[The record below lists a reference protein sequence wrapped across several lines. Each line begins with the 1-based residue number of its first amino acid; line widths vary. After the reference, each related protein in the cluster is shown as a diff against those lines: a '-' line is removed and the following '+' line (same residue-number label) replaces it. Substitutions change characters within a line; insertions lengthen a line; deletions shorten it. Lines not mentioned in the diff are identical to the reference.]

1 MTTSCRILALLL
13 MMLAFGGTAAAAEL
27 AGTWQ
32 GKLQVN
38 PSTALTIRFTFTKKP
53 DGTYAATLN
62 SPDNGAIKNV
72 AANAV
77 TLAQDA
83 LRVEVTALSGSYAG
97 TLKGASIDG
106 QWTQEGKALP
116 LVLTQYQKPQLTKAA
131 VDTIVGTW
139 NGPVVTPRGTL
150 TFVVRFKANDQ
161 GELQGTLA
169 VPEQGGLAL
178 PMSDIEFA
186 DNKLSFKI
194 PMVAGDYTAAY
205 ANGVLTGAWKQ
216 GAPGFPSNG
225 LPVTLKKGEYVA
237 ATVPLKLTN
246 ETFAMLSG
254 AWQGTMQLTTPQ
266 GKQVSLPVVLR
277 FETDK
282 TAQYVGFID
291 SPNQHATGIPVTDA
305 SLAAGKLVVKAN
317 GIGAEYRA
325 DLSGKTLTG
334 QWTQGPMSNPLTL
347 TKQ

>member
-1 MTTSCRILALLL
+1 MTTSFRILALLL
-13 MMLAFGGTAAAAEL
+13 LMAAGGTAAAADL

-38 PSTALTIRFTFTKKP
+38 PSTALTIQFTFAKKP
-53 DGTYAATLN
+53 DGGYSALLN

-77 TLAQDA
+77 TLTQDA
-83 LRVEVTALSGSYAG
+83 LKIDVAALSGSYAG
-97 TLKGASIDG
+97 TVKAASIEG

-116 LVLTQYQKPQLTKAA
+116 LILTRYQAPQLTKAA
-131 VDTIVGTW
+131 IDTLKGTW
-139 NGPVVTPRGTL
+139 NGPLTTPRGAL
-150 TFVVRFKANDQ
+150 TFVVRFNTNDK

-194 PMVAGDYTAAY
+194 PLVAGDYTASY

-237 ATVPLKLTN
+237 ASVPLKLAGESFVT
-246 ETFAMLSG
+246 LSG
-254 AWQGTMQLTTPQ
+254 KWQGTLQVTTPQ
-266 GKQVSLPVVLR
+266 GKAVSVPLVLR

-282 TAQYVGFID
+282 QAQYVGFID
-291 SPNQHATGIPVTDA
+291 SPEQHANGIPITDA
-305 SLAAGKLVVKAN
+305 SLAAGKLIVKAN
-317 GIGAEYRA
+317 GIGVEYRA
-325 DLSGKTLTG
+325 DVSGKTLTG
-334 QWTQGPMSNPLTL
+334 QWTQGPMSNPLTM